1 MGALDGI
8 RVLDLTRLLPG
19 PFASLVL
26 ADLGATV
33 DKVEDT
39 EQGDYLR
46 HLPPMIGDANAA
58 FGMLNRGKRSIVL
71 NLKDARGRE
80 TFETLLGGYDV
91 LFEQFR
97 PGVLARLG
105 FAPERLRERFPRLV
119 ICSLTGYGQTGP
131 LAKQPGHDM
140 NYIARSGILGHQGK
154 PGVAPDV
161 PGFQVADISG
171 GMWSVIGI
179 LAALMERQKTGQG
192 AWVDIAM
199 SEGTLPFNLI
209 GLAASMAGQPPK
221 RGEGQLTGGIAPYG
235 IYATKDARFI
245 TFAALEPK
253 FWMKFAALHGL
264 EPSMSDLVCGEH
276 QPTLKAKLAT
286 IFATKDAAEWSA
298 FGATNDIPIEVVI
311 EPHEIVNDAHLEA
324 RGVLFEREVNGARV
338 PQFRTP
344 VSPDSVREA
353 TLAAAQGADTR
364 QILAEAGLSEG
375 AIDELVRAG
384 VAR

>member
-46 HLPPMIGDANAA
+46 HLPPTIGDANAA
-58 FGMLNRGKRSIVL
+58 FGMLNRGKRSLVL
-71 NLKDARGRE
+71 NLKTPRGRE
-80 TFETLLGGYDV
+80 VFEAMLGGYDV

-105 FAPERLRERFPRLV
+105 FAPADLRTRFPKLV

-131 LAKQPGHDM
+131 LASQPGHDL
-140 NYIARSGILGHQGK
+140 NYIARSGIFGHQGK
-154 PGVAPDV
+154 EALPPDV
-161 PGFQVADISG
+161 PGFQTADISG

-179 LAALMERQKTGQG
+179 LAALMERQRSGEG

-221 RGEGQLTGGIAPYG
+221 RGQDQLTGGIAPYG
-235 IYATKDARFI
+235 VYAAMDGRFV

-253 FWMKFAALHGL
+253 FWMKFSGL
-264 EPSMSDLVCGEH
+264 FGLTPSMSDLVPGEH
-276 QPTLKAKLAT
+276 QTALKLGLAS
-286 IFATKDAAEWSA
+286 IFATKDAAEWA
-298 FGATNDIPIEVVI
+298 LFGTANDIPIEVVL
-311 EPHEIVNDAHLEA
+311 EPHEVVTDEHLNA
-324 RGVLFEREVNGARV
+324 RGLLFYREQGGARV
-338 PQFRTP
+338 PQLRTP
-344 VSPDSVREA
+344 VSPESVRSA
-353 TLAAAQGADTR
+353 RLAPTQGADTR
-364 QILAEAGLSEG
+364 EILREAGLS
-375 AIDELVRAG
+375 ADSIDELIRSG